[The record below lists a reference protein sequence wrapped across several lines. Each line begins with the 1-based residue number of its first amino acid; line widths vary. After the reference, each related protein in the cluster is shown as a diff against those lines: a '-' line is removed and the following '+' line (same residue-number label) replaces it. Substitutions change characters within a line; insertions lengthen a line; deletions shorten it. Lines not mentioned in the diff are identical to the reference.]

1 MLRHKIAHWPCMW
14 SISSFLLH
22 SLNETFFS
30 PLWYQESWLYAN
42 SPPSILHHNLFL
54 TFCNGFL
61 SEGEGSSLHSYWI
74 RTIHVP
80 HSSFCPSQSRIWLF
94 WGWYWTLGGHG
105 TVYHTIPFTQHA
117 ESVSASHRR
126 LCVWQSNSSDVTIFA
141 PHHNDGSVFIPR
153 QNRNLREGSV
163 ASQRRANMAE

>member
-1 MLRHKIAHWPCMW
+1 MW

-22 SLNETFFS
+22 SLNETFYDIRKVDFM
-30 PLWYQESWLYAN
+30 PTPHPPFYIIIYFWLFVMA
-42 SPPSILHHNLFL
+42 SFQR
-54 TFCNGFL
+54 
-61 SEGEGSSLHSYWI
+61 ERVHSYCAI
-74 RTIHVP
+74 TIHVP
-80 HSSFCPSQSRIWLF
+80 HSCFCPSQSRIWLF

-117 ESVSASHRR
+117 ESVSASHSRS
-126 LCVWQSNSSDVTIFA
+126 CVWQSNSSDVTIFA

-163 ASQRRANMAE
+163 ASRRRANMAE